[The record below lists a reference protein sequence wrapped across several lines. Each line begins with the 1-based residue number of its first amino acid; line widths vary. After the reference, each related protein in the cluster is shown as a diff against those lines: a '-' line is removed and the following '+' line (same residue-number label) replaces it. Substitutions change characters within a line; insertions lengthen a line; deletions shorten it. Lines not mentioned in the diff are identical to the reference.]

1 MEVRQAVSCLD
12 TNRQDPHLTLS
23 DVCLIKHA
31 EPAMSRAVCG
41 CAFSRQAP
49 TLMAPRSLVHDHGPR
64 AHHATDSLQGPIDG
78 LREHEAGT
86 CQESVGRRRARGTS
100 IQRASVHND
109 GCNQFL
115 ILVCMFAPP
124 RPVHGTDAIVSGLLL
139 ASWRNSFSRLCV
151 RQTNAH
157 SHRTL
162 RSFSRMESPHALR
175 RWTPCL
181 SVRRSGSTG
190 SQVFSA
196 STFAGAARRPAP
208 GPASRASSCPP
219 GGPRG
224 GSRLATRPSGG

>member
-1 MEVRQAVSCLD
+1 LEVRQAVSCLD

-157 SHRTL
+157 PHRKYCYRFTTML
-162 RSFSRMESPHALR
+162 
-175 RWTPCL
+175 
-181 SVRRSGSTG
+181 TG
-190 SQVFSA
+190 IKQG
-196 STFAGAARRPAP
+196 T
-208 GPASRASSCPP
+208 
-219 GGPRG
+219 
-224 GSRLATRPSGG
+224 